1 MNHNALEIICK
12 TNSNLSISAIP
23 GHFVTSHSHIN
34 YYIDITQMK
43 HRHMMAM
50 QAAASLSDVYT
61 HNTVVDTIVCMDG
74 SEVIGA
80 FLARELSESGMM
92 AVNNQKNIYVTT
104 PEFNHNGQMIFRDNI
119 QSMILKRNVLLL
131 IASVTTGKTI
141 HRCLECVNYYGGN
154 VVGVCAIF
162 SAKDAVDGVPIYSL
176 FQAEDIPGYE
186 TYSFRDCPQCK
197 AGVKID
203 ALANSYGFS
212 EL

>member
-1 MNHNALEIICK
+1 MNRNALEIICK
-12 TNSNLSISAIP
+12 TNSSLSISAIP

-34 YYIDITQMK
+34 YYIDITRMK

-50 QAAASLSDVYT
+50 QAAASLADAYVNDT
-61 HNTVVDTIVCMDG
+61 IVDTIVCMDG

-80 FLARELSESGMM
+80 FLAQELSGSGMM
-92 AVNNQKNIYVTT
+92 AINNKKNLYVTT

-119 QSMILKRNVLLL
+119 QPMITNRSVLLL

-141 HRCLECVNYYGGN
+141 HRCMECIDYYGGN
-154 VVGVCAIF
+154 VVGISAIF
-162 SAKDAVDGVPIYSL
+162 SAKNSVDGVPIFSL

-186 TYSFRDCPQCK
+186 THSFRDCPQCRD
-197 AGVKID
+197 GIKID